1 MTNLFSK
8 SYYKYKIIITFSIV
22 TILLV
27 AVLAN
32 VSYNFMN
39 KFYLNEL
46 SNNVKKTTL
55 LTSMQIDTTY
65 LSSVQSGLITKTTK
79 QYFNKLFNNKNLNN
93 IYSEIFV
100 FDKNLY
106 VIIHSDTTKLLGKQ
120 EPRLL
125 LNEQEILN
133 LHLGKAITSL
143 PFKGNDNN
151 WYLWGFI
158 KLTDNYWLAVRESA
172 KNFEQLDQL
181 SNLIWYFG
189 LGGIALSVLL
199 GFIVA
204 NSITKPI
211 TKLVAFSNAIG
222 KGNFKAKIPKGMK
235 GELKTLAKAMDLMR
249 SNIDNNQK
257 EKEKILAQIA
267 HEIRNPLGGIE
278 LLINL
283 INESADSI
291 KNKDYTKRVLNEI
304 NGLKEL
310 ITSYLNYSKPSP
322 AIEEVINLTNIIDE
336 SLLIFAKE
344 IKEKNISVEKDIKL
358 KTIIFDKNHLRN
370 ILLNLIK
377 NSIDSITKNGKIII
391 NTYNDKT
398 ANYISIQD
406 NGTGIEEGNLS
417 KIFEPFFTTKT
428 NGTGLG
434 LASCKKFCDENNAQ
448 LKVKTL
454 EQGSVFIISKENKND

>member
-1 MTNLFSK
+1 
-8 SYYKYKIIITFSIV
+8 
-22 TILLV
+22 
-27 AVLAN
+27 
-32 VSYNFMN
+32 
-39 KFYLNEL
+39 
-46 SNNVKKTTL
+46 
-55 LTSMQIDTTY
+55 
-65 LSSVQSGLITKTTK
+65 
-79 QYFNKLFNNKNLNN
+79 
-93 IYSEIFV
+93 
-100 FDKNLY
+100 
-106 VIIHSDTTKLLGKQ
+106 
-120 EPRLL
+120 
-125 LNEQEILN
+125 
-133 LHLGKAITSL
+133 
-143 PFKGNDNN
+143 
-151 WYLWGFI
+151 
-158 KLTDNYWLAVRESA
+158 
-172 KNFEQLDQL
+172 
-181 SNLIWYFG
+181 
-189 LGGIALSVLL
+189 
-199 GFIVA
+199 
-204 NSITKPI
+204 
-211 TKLVAFSNAIG
+211 
-222 KGNFKAKIPKGMK
+222 
-235 GELKTLAKAMDLMR
+235 MR

-417 KIFEPFFTTKT
+417 KIFEPFFTTKA